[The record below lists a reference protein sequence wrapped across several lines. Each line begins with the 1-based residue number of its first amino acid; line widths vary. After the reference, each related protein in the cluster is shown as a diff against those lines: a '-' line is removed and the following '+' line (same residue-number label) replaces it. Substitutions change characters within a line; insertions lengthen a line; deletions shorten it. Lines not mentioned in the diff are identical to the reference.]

1 MPKNQAMKSVERRV
15 RDLTREFFSYYPD
28 YRLCY
33 TLAVNVENGV
43 TTYGNA
49 LSAMSTKAR
58 AAELNREAIEA
69 KLNLRSVTVQGRT
82 VRIGELSLREILR
95 LDLDTFRTVVD
106 FYFKHPYAHGRTRKS
121 RWCPRWFRTL
131 FLSTILGH
139 AKRNG
144 VDLDYGTCF
153 EILRLL

>member
-1 MPKNQAMKSVERRV
+1 MPEIQAMKSVERRV

-43 TTYGNA
+43 TTYGDA

-58 AAELNREAIEA
+58 AAELNRGAIEA
-69 KLNLRSVTVQGRT
+69 KLSLRSITVEGRT
-82 VRIGELSLREILR
+82 VRIGDLSLREILR
-95 LDLDTFRTVVD
+95 LDLDTFRTVAD

-121 RWCPRWFRTL
+121 RWCPRWIRTL

-139 AKRNG
+139 AKRHG
-144 VDLDYGTCF
+144 VDLDYATCF